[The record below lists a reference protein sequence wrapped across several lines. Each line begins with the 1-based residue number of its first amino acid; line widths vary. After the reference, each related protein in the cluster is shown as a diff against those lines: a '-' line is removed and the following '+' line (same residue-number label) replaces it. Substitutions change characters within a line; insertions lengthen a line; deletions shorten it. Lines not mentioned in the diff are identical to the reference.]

1 MDVGQ
6 PDVQRQHVEEV
17 GAGRTEGLGA
27 PIQIPVQ
34 QTKGTTQFS
43 CTRKIPERMI
53 HFNILTYMNAYCMNL
68 NNNM

>member
-27 PIQIPVQ
+27 RLQIPVQ

-43 CTRKIPERMI
+43 CTRKIPERNFTLI
-53 HFNILTYMNAYCMNL
+53 S
-68 NNNM
+68 